1 MALWSRVHMG
11 SGDKYST
18 LYSFSVK
25 PLVKK
30 DDKVVVYHE
39 GTFKGHHKVV
49 VKRKESTNQKVAWPF
64 DHVITWNYVAIEK
77 RYIHFFE
84 AYCHQSWEGVT
95 FNEGILSTKSH
106 EPLSCEIIH
115 KFICRHDTKI
125 TKLRAKLK
133 RCSSTSTRLISIK
146 HGKLMICS
154 IMPPL
159 KGNWSFYQVFFLVQ
173 MKTNISPLT
182 QGLWPP
188 N

>member
-39 GTFKGHHKVV
+39 GTFNHKVKWPFDHMVTRGYVANPYVISPLTPPMTTKHHKVV

-106 EPLSCEIIH
+106 EPLVMWDHPQIH
-115 KFICRHDTKI
+115 
-125 TKLRAKLK
+125 
-133 RCSSTSTRLISIK
+133 
-146 HGKLMICS
+146 
-154 IMPPL
+154 MPT
-159 KGNWSFYQVFFLVQ
+159 WH
-173 MKTNISPLT
+173 
-182 QGLWPP
+182 
-188 N
+188 